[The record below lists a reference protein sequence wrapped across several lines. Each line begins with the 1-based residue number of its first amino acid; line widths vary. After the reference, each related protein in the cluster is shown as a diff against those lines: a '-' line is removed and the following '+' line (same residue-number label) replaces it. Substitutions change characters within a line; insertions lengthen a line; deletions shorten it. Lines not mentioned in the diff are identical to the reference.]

1 MQLGILVFRRLVA
14 LCGLWGRLLLLARR
28 LPLLR
33 RWLRLGLR
41 LGLGLGLSLG
51 LLLRRR
57 SRLRRLR
64 LCLLHHGLVLLLCL
78 SLLLLRLRIKCAVSP
93 RTYNVRAVREGLRT
107 CTLSSGLAICMPAMA
122 GSCAIDIPPMPGTM
136 PLA

>member
-33 RWLRLGLR
+33 RWLRLR

-78 SLLLLRLRIKCAVSP
+78 SLLLLRLPQKMRRQSTHVQ
-93 RTYNVRAVREGLRT
+93 RQGGHRGRA
-107 CTLSSGLAICMPAMA
+107 
-122 GSCAIDIPPMPGTM
+122 
-136 PLA
+136 